1 MDPKKDNIKQY
12 MIFSGGINGDGVSKY
27 KEIIIYIFLTKYIKS
42 FLWRVAVCLSYIYRM
57 HGA

>member
-27 KEIIIYIFLTKYIKS
+27 KKIVKYIF
-42 FLWRVAVCLSYIYRM
+42 
-57 HGA
+57 